1 MHFHTKELST
11 IMKLYCAR
19 ELLLNALNI
28 ANKAISNKTTLD
40 ILKCVL
46 LTASNGKFIV
56 TATDLEIG
64 IQSAPISATIEE
76 EGSIALSASF
86 FTEIIRKVNGENVL
100 IQTNEK
106 YETFISCGFSD
117 FKIMG
122 QNGEEF
128 PILPEVEKKQ
138 EYKILQSNL
147 KDMIRQTIFSISQ
160 DESKPIL
167 TGELLEFKKDY
178 LQMVSVDG
186 FRISFRK
193 EKLLETA
200 EENKVVIPAKTL
212 SEINKILNGEEKE
225 AQLYLTDKHVLFDI
239 DGNIIISRLLEG
251 EYIKYEQS
259 FTEDYKTRFC
269 VNTNDF
275 LQTLERA
282 SLVSRDTKKTPVKL
296 DIFKEKLSVK
306 AQAEIGTAYEEIE
319 IELEGEPLQIAF
331 NPKFL
336 IDALRVVDDEK
347 VALQFTTSLSPC
359 ILKPLQGENFRYL
372 ILPLRL

>member
-1 MHFHTKELST
+1 ML
-11 IMKLYCAR
+11 
-19 ELLLNALNI
+19 
-28 ANKAISNKTTLD
+28 
-40 ILKCVL
+40 
-46 LTASNGKFIV
+46 
-56 TATDLEIG
+56 
-64 IQSAPISATIEE
+64 
-76 EGSIALSASF
+76 
-86 FTEIIRKVNGENVL
+86 
-100 IQTNEK
+100 
-106 YETFISCGFSD
+106 
-117 FKIMG
+117 
-122 QNGEEF
+122 
-128 PILPEVEKKQ
+128 
-138 EYKILQSNL
+138 
-147 KDMIRQTIFSISQ
+147 
-160 DESKPIL
+160 
-167 TGELLEFKKDY
+167 
-178 LQMVSVDG
+178 
-186 FRISFRK
+186 FRS
-193 EKLLETA
+193 
-200 EENKVVIPAKTL
+200 
-212 SEINKILNGEEKE
+212 
-225 AQLYLTDKHVLFDI
+225 QLYLTDKHVLFDI

-296 DIFKEKLSVK
+296 DISKEKLSVK

>member
-1 MHFHTKELST
+1 
-11 IMKLYCAR
+11 
-19 ELLLNALNI
+19 
-28 ANKAISNKTTLD
+28 
-40 ILKCVL
+40 
-46 LTASNGKFIV
+46 
-56 TATDLEIG
+56 
-64 IQSAPISATIEE
+64 
-76 EGSIALSASF
+76 
-86 FTEIIRKVNGENVL
+86 
-100 IQTNEK
+100 
-106 YETFISCGFSD
+106 
-117 FKIMG
+117 
-122 QNGEEF
+122 
-128 PILPEVEKKQ
+128 
-138 EYKILQSNL
+138 
-147 KDMIRQTIFSISQ
+147 MIRQTIFSISQ

-296 DIFKEKLSVK
+296 DISKEKLSVK

>member
-296 DIFKEKLSVK
+296 DISKEKLSVK